1 MQESK
6 RVGGTSASS
15 ATTETVR
22 TRATTTTMWVD
33 GKDGKLPWAARK
45 VTALGL
51 GAGALLIAGSTAWAV
66 PHIQGELEDET
77 RADLEAAGIDASDL
91 DVDFDYRDG
100 EIRGTLPAGLDAAA
114 VEELADH
121 RGIRTL
127 AVRATAAV
135 ASEASETPTEDQV
148 APTEDASS
156 AATDTPTEE
165 PTPTAELTTTEEPA
179 TATGPTEVTA
189 ALAGSTLTLRG
200 TVLTEDQRTQ
210 LFEAATQLVGA
221 GNVIDE
227 LTVSGLAEATPGA
240 AGRIDDLSSA
250 LANLA
255 GFTDATATLT
265 DTSLDVTG
273 TAPDQATADAAS
285 AAIGGLSAVAAT
297 ADFSVAAAATPT
309 VQQQVTDL
317 QGELDSLAAELKE
330 TVVFATGSAELSDAA
345 RASLDKVVEA
355 MARYP
360 LPVVEISGHTDDRGD
375 AGANQALSEERA
387 AAVEAYLIS
396 QGVDAE
402 RLASRGAG
410 ESEPVASND
419 TAEGR
424 GENRRVQLI
433 AQAPA

>member
-45 VTALGL
+45 VAALGL

-100 EIRGTLPAGLDAAA
+100 VIRGTLPAGLDAAA

-127 AVRATAAV
+127 DVRATAAV
-135 ASEASETPTEDQV
+135 ASEASEAPTEDQV

-156 AATDTPTEE
+156 AATETPTEE

-285 AAIGGLSAVAAT
+285 AAIGGLSGVAAT

-360 LPVVEISGHTDDRGD
+360 LPAVEISGHTDDRGD

>member
-45 VTALGL
+45 VAALGL

-127 AVRATAAV
+127 DVRATAA
-135 ASEASETPTEDQV
+135 APTEDQV

-156 AATDTPTEE
+156 AATEAPTEV
-165 PTPTAELTTTEEPA
+165 PTPTSEPTTTEEPA
-179 TATGPTEVTA
+179 TATGPIEVTA
-189 ALAGSTLTLRG
+189 ALAESTLTLRG

-210 LFEAATQLVGA
+210 LVEAAARLVGA

-227 LTVSGLAEATPGA
+227 LTVSDLAEATPGA

-285 AAIGGLSAVAAT
+285 AAIGGLSSVAAT

-309 VQQQVTDL
+309 VEQQVTDL
-317 QGELDSLAAELKE
+317 QGELDSLAAELTE
-330 TVVFATGSAELSDAA
+330 SVVFATGSAELSDAA

-355 MARYP
+355 MGRYP
-360 LPVVEISGHTDDRGD
+360 LPVVEISGHTDDQGD
-375 AGANQALSEERA
+375 AGANQALSEARA

-402 RLASRGAG
+402 RLSSRGAG

-424 GENRRVQLI
+424 AENRRVQLI